1 MTKNLGEV
9 INNIMEEN
17 ASKKVLILTNHMQ
30 ISGTIHNY
38 YDKCENC
45 HDCLIALKDVKIA
58 RLEDLCNC
66 SNHDCLCGVDTFVEF
81 KWFNIS
87 TNAIVGFSIINQEDY

>member
-1 MTKNLGEV
+1 MSKNLGEV
-9 INNIMEEN
+9 INKIMEEN
-17 ASKKVLILTNHMQ
+17 SSRRVLILTNHMQ
-30 ISGTIHNY
+30 ILGTIHDY

-58 RLEDLCNC
+58 RIEDVCHCTDCECNLEAY
-66 SNHDCLCGVDTFVEF
+66 VDF

-87 TNAIVGFSIINQEDY
+87 ARAIVGFSILPQI